1 MDSFSKIISI
11 RWSDLDPNFH
21 LRHSAYY
28 DFGAQQRIEIL
39 EQFGLTMKL
48 MQQESYG
55 PIIFREECIFRRE
68 IRLNDIITINVQLV
82 KMKTDAS
89 RWTIEHEF
97 LNAENKLC
105 ATLILDG
112 SWIDTKLRKL
122 LNPMPQ
128 IVADVF
134 NKFPKS
140 PNYMEL

>member
-1 MDSFSKIISI
+1 MDLFSKIISI

-48 MQQESYG
+48 MQQEFYG
-55 PIIFREECIFRRE
+55 PIIFREESIFRRE
-68 IRLNDIITINVQLV
+68 IKLNDIITINVRLA
-82 KMKTDAS
+82 KMKPDAS

-97 LNAENKLC
+97 LNEENKLC
-105 ATLILDG
+105 ATLVVDG

-128 IVADVF
+128 VVANVF
-134 NKFPKS
+134 NEFPKS
-140 PNYMEL
+140 KNYVEL